1 MSITEKEEVELLYAL
16 KQLPDFECFPIPASW
31 YEKYKIAPRSAMNP
45 REFMESN
52 YAMKKAVEEKDL
64 PPLFIDE
71 PQRGG
76 ELKEFPEPEVIPVE
90 VRSRPFELK
99 EGERFPAK
107 LLDDNDPIIDSTVP
121 EPIFPHY
128 KSPSS
133 EHTSHPDQQGD
144 QDKGS

>member
-16 KQLPDFECFPIPASW
+16 KQLPDFECFPLPAAW
-31 YEKYKIAPRSAMNP
+31 FEKYKLKPRGVMNP

-52 YAMKKAVEEKDL
+52 YTMKKSVEVKDL

-76 ELKEFPEPEVIPVE
+76 ELKVFPEPEVIPVE
-90 VRSRPFELK
+90 VRSKPFEK
-99 EGERFPAK
+99 ERIPVK
-107 LLDDNDPIIDSTVP
+107 LLDDDDPIIDSTVP
-121 EPIFPHY
+121 EPTFPHY

-133 EHTSHPDQQGD
+133 EHTSHQDQPGD

>member
-31 YEKYKIAPRSAMNP
+31 YEKYKIAPRGAMNP

-99 EGERFPAK
+99 EGQRFPAK
-107 LLDDNDPIIDSTVP
+107 LLDDNDPIIDLTP
-121 EPIFPHY
+121 PNPTFPDY
-128 KSPSS
+128 KSSASS
-133 EHTSHPDQQGD
+133 SALQKDSQEQAD
-144 QDKGS
+144 